1 MIKRFLSVIL
11 PGDDELGLPNA
22 ASLNLHY
29 LVEKD
34 VEAHSL
40 GLFFELL
47 SQVAREKLQLSIEE
61 ADDDQFL
68 AAIEAAKR
76 KEVRLTSAVI
86 LSCLRHYYTNAV
98 VLERIGSGAIP
109 PFPEGNNLAEDDW
122 LLLEP
127 VFERGPIYKEV
138 KHD

>member
-11 PGDDELGLPNA
+11 PGDEALGLPNA

-34 VEAHSL
+34 IEANSL

-47 SQVAREKLQLSIEE
+47 SHVANEKLQVSLEE
-61 ADDDQFL
+61 ADEVQFL
-68 AAIEAAKR
+68 AVVEAAKR
-76 KEVRLTSAVI
+76 KDVRLTSAVI

-98 VLERIGSGAIP
+98 VLERIGSGAVP
-109 PFPEGNNLAEDDW
+109 PFPEGNHLPEDDW

-127 VFERGPIYKEV
+127 VFERGAIYKEV
-138 KHD
+138 KHG